1 MSREELAGGPAP
13 PGPDGER
20 TGSPSRQ
27 DDVVELSGDP
37 GTDRT
42 RVAPGAHPRSATLSA
57 LRRHPRTAGA
67 ALTALVL
74 AALLGAVVRGALDER
89 SRLRADAR
97 DVHLY
102 AWPTSVDSA
111 GSTDRT
117 LTAVRVELLN
127 AGRARVI
134 VSGAAVDGM
143 PALRPEPARLELPA
157 GGRGSF
163 RLQAAVP
170 CATDAPRGQLQL
182 RVDPEGGPPL
192 TVTAVTV
199 PTDLS
204 WQDVFSRGGCTGGGA
219 EPAFVAAV
227 VGTPRAVAGR
237 VQVDVRAQA
246 GPQGPVS
253 IDDVGLDVQQGS
265 STSPELPLRL
275 AAGSGAVVRLVVD
288 PPACGTEGLPA
299 QIASAVHVRWA
310 PTGGPEQDSY
320 VDGGPALLTAAV
332 HAQDQACRR

>member
-13 PGPDGER
+13 SGPDGE
-20 TGSPSRQ
+20 SRGGRPRR
-27 DDVVELSGDP
+27 DDVVELSPDP
-37 GTDRT
+37 STESPPGRT
-42 RVAPGAHPRSATLSA
+42 ADLSA
-57 LRRHPRTAGA
+57 LRRHPRAAGA
-67 ALTALVL
+67 ALATLVL
-74 AALLGAVVRGALDER
+74 AALLGAVVRGAWDER

-97 DVHLY
+97 AVHLY
-102 AWPTSVDSA
+102 AWPTSVDTA
-111 GSTDRT
+111 GTPDRT

-127 AGRARVI
+127 AGRTRVV

-143 PALRPEPARLELPA
+143 PALRPDPVRLELPA

-163 RLQAAVP
+163 RLEAAVP
-170 CATDAPRGQLQL
+170 CATDAPRGQLRL

>member
-13 PGPDGER
+13 SGPDGKR
-20 TGSPSRQ
+20 AGSRSRR
-27 DDVVELSGDP
+27 DEVVELSSDP
-37 GTDRT
+37 GSVPSGSD
-42 RVAPGAHPRSATLSA
+42 PGAHPPDGLWA
-57 LRRHPRTAGA
+57 LRRHPRAAGA
-67 ALTALVL
+67 ALAALVL

-111 GSTDRT
+111 GTSARP
-117 LTAVRVELLN
+117 LTSVRVELLN
-127 AGRARVI
+127 TGRSRVV
-134 VSGAAVDGM
+134 VSGAAIAGM
-143 PALRPEPARLELPA
+143 PALSPEPARLELPA

-163 RLQAAVP
+163 RLQATVP
-170 CATDAPRGQLQL
+170 CATDAPRSQLQL
-182 RVDPEGGPPL
+182 RVDPEGGSPL
-192 TVTAVTV
+192 TVAAVTV

-204 WQDVFSRGGCTGGGA
+204 WQDVFSRAGCAGGAA

-227 VGTPRAVAGR
+227 VGTPRAIAGR

-253 IDDVGLDVQQGS
+253 VDDVGLDVQQGS

-275 AAGSGAVVRLVVD
+275 AAGSGATVRLVVD

>member
-1 MSREELAGGPAP
+1 MSREELADEPGP
-13 PGPDGER
+13 PGPDDEH
-20 TGSPSRQ
+20 GSRSRR
-27 DDVVELSGDP
+27 DDVVELSTEASSEPP
-37 GTDRT
+37 GSPSNA
-42 RVAPGAHPRSATLSA
+42 VASLRHRPRAA
-57 LRRHPRTAGA
+57 AAVVA
-67 ALTALVL
+67 ALVVAALV
-74 AALLGAVVRGALDER
+74 GAVVRGALDER

-111 GSTDRT
+111 GTSARP

-127 AGRARVI
+127 AGRTRVV
-134 VSGAAVDGM
+134 VSGAAIDGM
-143 PALRPEPARLELPA
+143 PALRPDPARLELPA

-182 RVDPEGGPPL
+182 RVDPEGGRPL

-199 PTDLS
+199 PADLS
-204 WQDVFSRGGCTGGGA
+204 WQDVFSRAGCTGGGS

-227 VGTPRAVAGR
+227 VGTPRAVVGR
-237 VQVDVRAQA
+237 VQVDVRVQA